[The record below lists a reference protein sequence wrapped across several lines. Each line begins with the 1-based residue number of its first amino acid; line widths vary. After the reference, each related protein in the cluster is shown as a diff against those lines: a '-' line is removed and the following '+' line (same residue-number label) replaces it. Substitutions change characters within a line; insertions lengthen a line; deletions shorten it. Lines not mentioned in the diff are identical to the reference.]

1 MKLYTSDEDFDI
13 LHKAVDKARKNA
25 KDIKVSRQSL
35 LNVLMDHSHFITALK
50 QHTDGLYI
58 AVYLN
63 TGDSIKSICKLSLDD
78 LVLDYVKSSTHNNLI
93 SERDFSELYTEINSS
108 LMILEELIDDDFP
121 DSGFTDDFSTTH

>member
-1 MKLYTSDEDFDI
+1 MLESKLELGKI
-13 LHKAVDKARKNA
+13 NA
-25 KDIKVSRQSL
+25 QVEI
-35 LNVLMDHSHFITALK
+35 
-50 QHTDGLYI
+50 HTDGLCI

>member
-1 MKLYTSDEDFDI
+1 MTHSERSIFEQVTIESNDQSQDI
-13 LHKAVDKARKNA
+13 NLIAGVMGLEYFEN
-25 KDIKVSRQSL
+25 IFSP
-35 LNVLMDHSHFITALK
+35 NITAKML
-50 QHTDGLYI
+50 I
-58 AVYLN
+58 LN